1 MKTQIIN
8 KSEYSKVVQ
17 ALNEGEVVSFP
28 TETVMGLAVAAFD
41 INAYNKLIN
50 VKSRP
55 FNKAFPFVV
64 GNINDI
70 NKYAYVNDKINKV
83 ISSFLPGPLTIVLKK
98 KENIPSFVTAGQDTI
113 AIRIPDNEV
122 VLNVLKTFNKPILLT
137 SANKSGQ
144 DAALNSNECYEIF
157 KNEIEYIIEGSCIL
171 NIASTIVDMSSE
183 EIKIIREGKI
193 KLEDIRKVI
202 GD

>member
-1 MKTQIIN
+1 MKAQIIN
-8 KSEYSKVVQ
+8 KSEYSKVVR
-17 ALNEGEVVSFP
+17 ALNEGKVVSFP
-28 TETVMGLAVAAFD
+28 TETVMGLAVYAFD

-55 FNKAFPFVV
+55 LNKAFPFVI

-70 NKYAYVNDKINKV
+70 NKYAYVDDKINRV

-98 KENIPSFVTAGQDTI
+98 KENIPYFVTAGQDTI
-113 AIRIPDNEV
+113 AIRIPNDEV
-122 VLNVLKTFNKPILLT
+122 VLNILKDFNKPILLT
-137 SANKSGQ
+137 SANKSGE
-144 DAALNSNECYEIF
+144 DAALNSNECYDIF
-157 KNEIEYIIEGSCIL
+157 KNEIEYIIEGSCIF